1 MKTIFSRITALLL
14 FVFLLGCSS
23 DTLVPCIP
31 LTCKNGGVSTS
42 NCGCTC
48 PQGYTGLDCSIQA
61 TPSKI
66 TITKITV
73 RTFSNYDNGS
83 NWDVL
88 FPTSANATPD
98 IYVKIKN
105 SVGSDFYT
113 SSTYFANAIS
123 NGTRTFDFV
132 PATPLEV
139 TNAFSS
145 FTFQLFDYDFA
156 DSNINDGVDDLMATK
171 VFSVYNPTGGFPS
184 TLIISDTS
192 TLLSFELTLNYTW

>member
-1 MKTIFSRITALLL
+1 MKTIITKIVVVLTLGL
-14 FVFLLGCSS
+14 FFGCSS
-23 DTLVPCIP
+23 DTLIPCVP
-31 LTCKNGGVSTS
+31 LSCKNGGVSTS
-42 NCGCTC
+42 NCSCTC
-48 PQGYTGLDCSIQA
+48 PQGYTGIDCSLQA

-73 RTFSNYDNGS
+73 RTFSNFDNGS

-88 FPTSANATPD
+88 FPTSANTTPD

-113 SSTYFANAIS
+113 STTYYANAIS
-123 NGTRTFDFV
+123 DGTRTFDFV

-139 TNAFSS
+139 TNAFSA

-156 DSNINDGVDDLMATK
+156 DSNINDGVDDLMASK
-171 VFSVYNPTGGFPS
+171 VFSIYSPTGGFPS
-184 TLIISDTS
+184 TLTITDSS
-192 TLLSFELTLNYTW
+192 TLLSFQLTLSYIW

>member
-1 MKTIFSRITALLL
+1 MKTIVTKIVIVLTLGL
-14 FVFLLGCSS
+14 FIGCSS
-23 DTLVPCIP
+23 DTLIPCIP
-31 LTCKNGGVSTS
+31 VSCKNGGLSTS

-48 PQGYTGLDCSIQA
+48 PQGYIGTDCSLQA

-73 RTFSNYDNGS
+73 RTFSNFDNGS

-88 FPTSANATPD
+88 FPTSSNAPAD

-105 SVGSDFYT
+105 LVGSDFY
-113 SSTYFANAIS
+113 SSTTYYANAIS
-123 NGTRTFDFV
+123 DGTKTFDFV

-139 TNAFSS
+139 TNAYSA

-156 DSNINDGVDDLMATK
+156 DSNINDGVDDLMAAK
-171 VFSVYNPTGGFPS
+171 VFSVYSPTGGFPS
-184 TLIISDTS
+184 TLTITDSS
-192 TLLSFELTLNYTW
+192 SSLSFQLTLSYTW